1 MLVKSFLLQRVQ
13 QAKQWAELEN
23 TQKEKY
29 GNVFPV
35 ETYGMKLELRE
46 VLIFFPLF
54 LWILKAN
61 SQFII
66 YLFFCDC
73 FQEIGLSK

>member
-13 QAKQWAELEN
+13 QAEQWAELEN

-29 GNVFPV
+29 RNVFPV

-61 SQFII
+61 SQII
-66 YLFFCDC
+66 YLFIFGDC
-73 FQEIGLSK
+73 FQEIG

>member
-13 QAKQWAELEN
+13 QAEQWAELEN

-29 GNVFPV
+29 RNVFPV
-35 ETYGMKLELRE
+35 ETYGMKLELRK

-66 YLFFCDC
+66 YLFLVIAF
-73 FQEIGLSK
+73 KK

>member
-13 QAKQWAELEN
+13 QAEQWAELEN

-29 GNVFPV
+29 RNVFPV

-61 SQFII
+61 SQFI
-66 YLFFCDC
+66 YLFLVIAF
-73 FQEIGLSK
+73 KK

>member
-13 QAKQWAELEN
+13 QAEQWAELEN

-29 GNVFPV
+29 RNVFPV

-46 VLIFFPLF
+46 VLIFFFP
-54 LWILKAN
+54 
-61 SQFII
+61 S
-66 YLFFCDC
+66 FCG
-73 FQEIGLSK
+73 F

>member
-13 QAKQWAELEN
+13 QAEQWAELEN

-29 GNVFPV
+29 RNVFPV

-61 SQFII
+61 SQFI
-66 YLFFCDC
+66 YLFIFGDC
-73 FQEIGLSK
+73 FQEIG

>member
-13 QAKQWAELEN
+13 QAEQWAELEN

-29 GNVFPV
+29 RNVFPV

-66 YLFFCDC
+66 YLFLVIAF
-73 FQEIGLSK
+73 KK